1 MTAECGVALIQN
13 YNPTIMKNNKK
24 QYLLQVVEKQKHDL
38 AKCNRDNL
46 QDIQNT
52 KMKIVINLGLGVA
65 GTTF

>member
-1 MTAECGVALIQN
+1 MWCRPNTELQC
-13 YNPTIMKNNKK
+13 NNNEEQKK

-38 AKCNRDNL
+38 TTCNRDNL

-52 KMKIVINLGLGVA
+52 TMKIVINLGLGVA

>member
-1 MTAECGVALIQN
+1 MWCRPNTELQS
-13 YNPTIMKNNKK
+13 NNNEEQKK

-52 KMKIVINLGLGVA
+52 TMKIVINLGLGVA